1 VTVTLEL
8 IKELRE
14 TTGAGVLDCKN
25 ALESANGDINR
36 AQQILLEKGLAR
48 VARRAEREAKEGV
61 VEAYVHGGRVG
72 ALVELNCETDFVA
85 RTPEFQELAHNLAMQ
100 VVGASPKYVR
110 PEDIPPEVLEEE
122 KQEYRAQ
129 MADLNKPADVLEK
142 IVENKLQKFYE
153 EVCILNQPFI
163 KDEDKTVQDVINETA
178 ATVGENIVL
187 RRFARVELGEP

>member
-1 VTVTLEL
+1 MTVTLEL

-14 TTGAGVLDCKN
+14 ATGAGVLDCKN

-48 VARRAEREAKEGV
+48 VARRAEREAKEGL
-61 VEAYVHGGRVG
+61 VEAYVHRGRVG
-72 ALVELNCETDFVA
+72 ALLELNCETDFVA